1 MKKPISI
8 LSFTSGLA
16 IATLV
21 ILATV
26 ITAIDVHNSYTNFR
40 LRSADMRQHFI
51 RQQQDMI
58 KHEVD
63 LVTEMISYERSKH
76 PNLSGL
82 ELARLQQDL
91 LDRFATIRY
100 GKDDVGY
107 IFVVTYDGT
116 TLMND
121 TQRHLIG
128 NNIWE
133 MTDPYGVKVIQE
145 ERKAVE
151 NPAGDYIYYSWLKS
165 SPGDEAAIKPKTS
178 FMKGIPDWQWMIGAG
193 VYLDDVEEDIALL
206 QKRITAQLRKKIS
219 TTILAVVCV
228 VTILSALL
236 VVLKRKIHSDFT
248 IFISFF
254 ERAALSDEHIDKS
267 RIRFIEFYRLAEF
280 ANRMITE
287 KAQTQSELRNSQQK
301 LIQAQRIAQMGDFT
315 FHLDTGCFTCSNNLH
330 QLLDVG
336 TAPLTEDTLIRLLAD
351 PSALTSLK
359 QMVSSCIDSRSE
371 QLPPIDLELHGKGE
385 KSIYVHLQGRVQYNG
400 ETASTI
406 FGTCQNIT
414 IRKQTEEELQ
424 QAEKLKS
431 VGTLAAGIAHDFN
444 NVLMGLFGNISLAK
458 EQLPPSSPAT
468 EFLINA
474 ENALSRASRLTN
486 QLLTFAKGGEP
497 IKENLH
503 IGALIKEITRF
514 DLSGSNVLPVFDIDS
529 HLWMVEADQG
539 QMQQVFS
546 NLAINAN
553 EAMPQGGHLFISMCN
568 TELPPSAPAD
578 LPPGRYIKIT
588 VRDEGCG
595 IPPDQ
600 IKRIFDPY
608 YSTKQTGN
616 GLGLATVYSIL
627 HKHGGSI
634 SVSSPRGQGSTF
646 TLLLPT
652 SATQPFEH
660 AAKTTPPKPA
670 MASPP
675 ARILVMDD
683 ETMLLTLFK
692 TGLERVGF
700 SVETAETGQEAITR
714 YQQAA
719 ATNAPFDLVIMDL
732 TIPGGMGGI
741 ETLRNLKHI
750 DPAVC
755 SIVSSGYADD
765 PVMANYADYGFKG
778 VLVKPCSIQKMQETV
793 REVLQKGTNCG

>member
-8 LSFTSGLA
+8 LSFFAGLA
-16 IATLV
+16 IAMLV
-21 ILATV
+21 ILAIV
-26 ITAIDVHNSYTNFR
+26 ITGIDVHNSYANFR
-40 LRSADMRQHFI
+40 LRSADMRQQFI
-51 RQQQDMI
+51 QQQQDMI
-58 KHEVD
+58 KHQVD
-63 LVTEMISYERSKH
+63 HVVEMIAYERSKYS
-76 PNLSGL
+76 NLSGL
-82 ELARLQQDL
+82 ELIRLQQEL
-91 LDRFATIRY
+91 LDRFATIRF

-151 NPAGDYIYYSWLKS
+151 NPEGDYIYYSWLKP

-236 VVLKRKIHSDFT
+236 VVLKRKIRSDFT

-267 RIRFIEFYRLAEF
+267 RIRFTEFYRLAEF

-301 LIQAQRIAQMGDFT
+301 LIQA
-315 FHLDTGCFTCSNNLH
+315 
-330 QLLDVG
+330 
-336 TAPLTEDTLIRLLAD
+336 
-351 PSALTSLK
+351 
-359 QMVSSCIDSRSE
+359 
-371 QLPPIDLELHGKGE
+371 
-385 KSIYVHLQGRVQYNG
+385 
-400 ETASTI
+400 
-406 FGTCQNIT
+406 
-414 IRKQTEEELQ
+414 
-424 QAEKLKS
+424 EKLKS

-444 NVLMGLFGNISLAK
+444 NVLMGLFGNVSLAK
-458 EQLPPSSPAT
+458 EHLPPSSPAT
-468 EFLINA
+468 EFLTNA

-497 IKENLH
+497 IKETLH
-503 IGALIKEITRF
+503 ISALIEEITRF
-514 DLSGSNVLPVFDIDS
+514 DLSGSNVLPVFDIDP

-568 TELPPSAPAD
+568 TELSSSAPAD

-646 TLLLPT
+646 TLLLPA
-652 SATQPFEH
+652 SATQPSQH

-670 MASPP
+670 IASP

-719 ATNAPFDLVIMDL
+719 AENKPFDLVIMDL

-750 DPAVC
+750 DPEVC